1 MPGRGHPVIASL
13 ASGSAEQDDWL
24 DRRGTNVPA
33 ARDRQPCRYLQAA
46 RNLRDMAQRND
57 RVLRTTRLAR
67 MDGENA
73 TYTRASDN
81 LP

>member
-1 MPGRGHPVIASL
+1 MSPQSVTGSPAVICWS
-13 ASGSAEQDDWL
+13 
-24 DRRGTNVPA
+24 P
-33 ARDRQPCRYLQAA
+33 

-57 RVLRTTRLAR
+57 RVLWTTGLAR
-67 MDGENA
+67 MDGEDA